1 MSIAGSNPFS
11 FDRLN
16 HAFDYRPDWDVTT
29 LHDAASKWLESQI
42 DSLTASEFADPQRKI
57 CVLRADPGVGKT
69 HLFGRLAHRTE
80 KQILTIFVPQI
91 EVLENPMR
99 HFRWHLIETLFQ
111 RRSSNKP
118 SALELGLAKLALD
131 SFRDYFTW
139 LPSSIQAA
147 HHQLGERLKDDP
159 LAVLEITNGVS
170 TTEAFRN
177 LAEAVAS
184 DYVPFATVQN
194 DIARALALGWAP
206 ERIRTDARK
215 WLRGDTL
222 PDSVREEYR
231 FSDEPI
237 ETTKLFR
244 AVSALFGHEVPI
256 VLCCDQLDAVLRSE
270 TATKEYTN
278 ALTAL
283 LHEVPNLQIV
293 LSCLD
298 DRWDQV
304 VAWSE
309 TSFGSRCDTPEA
321 GKLEQLDETHI
332 RELLHRRLAT
342 WSGTKSSNGDC
353 PFDLD
358 AWAEHYR
365 TDPPSARYL
374 FNQAAG
380 QFQEWLE
387 NGQPN
392 VPIRPTKGMD
402 LEDEFQQKWNFELD
416 LIRTDK
422 NRSPDHLQE
431 SHIYAIFV
439 EAFNTLRTIDDAQHP
454 PLTSIEEDVLPGTAK
469 SQRFGCMITVDDE
482 RSVLGF
488 TKLESAR
495 DFSPY
500 LKTFLKTVEKNKA
513 VQGVLVHHDAEP
525 PYGTGKTK
533 DVFEE
538 ALQAGTLK
546 SVSLR
551 DYVTDF
557 EQLHCYW
564 SLLRQAEQQ
573 NLVCGGKTLEPDDCR
588 QLAVKSAFLDDNNLL
603 AHCLSGAPRPTGSV
617 EQTTSSTEQSNDPPE
632 TTRPRR
638 SKGSQSRASNGVDR
652 SDKNGSVATAVAVKK
667 DAQSEV
673 DWANQRLHLVV
684 EQLRTLNVRVE
695 AMEVRKGPVF
705 ARLLVRPLGGTTIN
719 KVRNRSEDL
728 KIRLEL
734 DNLPFIDSQA
744 GAICVDVE
752 LPPDQKKTVEFS
764 DVIKHVPKSRRD
776 TPIFPVG
783 QDVAG
788 TTHWADL
795 SNANMC
801 HFLVS
806 GTTGSGKSEFLKSIV
821 ASLAHRLA
829 PHELQLILID
839 PKRVTFNLGGDS
851 PYLHAPVAYTAN
863 ETIPL
868 LQWAAEETEKR
879 YSQLQKAR
887 VSSLAQ
893 LQDVTGNA
901 PPRIVVVCDEFAD
914 LMASKETKEDLESAL
929 KTLSAKARA
938 AGIHLILAT
947 QRPEKTVV
955 TPIIKTNLPGRIA
968 LKVKSKGDSE
978 IAINRPDACQLLGK
992 GDLLW
997 ERAASVLRLQSPLVH
1012 SDEFEAVLRVSN

>member
-1 MSIAGSNPFS
+1 MSIAGSNPFAS
-11 FDRLN
+11 DRLN
-16 HAFDYRPDWDVTT
+16 HAFDYRPEWDVTT
-29 LHDAASKWLESQI
+29 LHDAASRWLESRI
-42 DSLTASEFADPQRKI
+42 DSLSASEFADPQRKI

-118 SALELGLAKLALD
+118 SALELGLARLAMD

-139 LPSSIQAA
+139 LPSSVQAT

-170 TTEAFRN
+170 AAEAFRN

-184 DYVPFATVQN
+184 DYAPFATVQN
-194 DIARALALGWAP
+194 DIARALSLGWAP
-206 ERIRTDARK
+206 ERMRTDARK

-270 TATKEYTN
+270 TATKDYTN

-309 TSFGSRCDTPEA
+309 TSFGSRCDLPEA
-321 GKLEQLDETHI
+321 GKLEQLDEFHI
-332 RELLHRRLAT
+332 RQLLQRRLAT
-342 WSGTKSSNGDC
+342 WSGQKATNGNW
-353 PFDLD
+353 PLDLD
-358 AWAEHYR
+358 AWAAHYR
-365 TDPPSARYL
+365 NDPPTARHL

-380 QFQEWLE
+380 HFQEWLE

-392 VPIRPTKGMD
+392 VLIRPTKGMD
-402 LEDEFQQKWNFELD
+402 LEDEFQQKWNYELD
-416 LIRTDK
+416 QIRTDK

-439 EAFNTLRTIDDAQHP
+439 EAFNTLRMIEDAQQP
-454 PLTSIEEDVLPGTAK
+454 PLSEIEEDVLTSTPK
-469 SQRFGCMITVDDE
+469 YQRFGCAITVGGE
-482 RSVLGF
+482 QSVLGF

-495 DFSPY
+495 DFSHY
-500 LKTFLKTVEKNKA
+500 LKAFLKTVGTNKA
-513 VQGVLVHHDAEP
+513 TQGVLVHHDDQP

-533 DVFEE
+533 ELYDE
-538 ALQAGTLK
+538 ALESGTLRA
-546 SVSLR
+546 VSLR

-564 SLLRQAEQQ
+564 SLLRLAEQQ

-588 QLAVKSAFLDDNNLL
+588 QLAVKSAFLDGNNLL
-603 AHCLSGAPRPTGSV
+603 AHCLSEACRPIETNRQRSASAARPDNSTDKNPTLPFV
-617 EQTTSSTEQSNDPPE
+617 DDEASSNEAD
-632 TTRPRR
+632 RP
-638 SKGSQSRASNGVDR
+638 SEKGST
-652 SDKNGSVATAVAVKK
+652 ATAVTVKK
-667 DAQSEV
+667 SSKTEL

-752 LPPDQKKTVEFS
+752 LPPDQKRTVAFS
-764 DVIKHVPKSRRD
+764 EVIKHVPKSRPD

-821 ASLAHRLA
+821 AALANRLA

-839 PKRVTFNLGGDS
+839 PKRVTFNLSGDS
-851 PYLHAPVAYTAN
+851 PYLHAPVAYTAD

-893 LQDVTGNA
+893 LQSATGNA

-914 LMASKETKEDLESAL
+914 LMASKETKEDLETAL

-947 QRPEKTVV
+947 QRPEKNVV

-997 ERAASVLRLQSPLVH
+997 ERAASVLRLQSPLVNPE
-1012 SDEFEAVLRVSN
+1012 EFEAALRVSS